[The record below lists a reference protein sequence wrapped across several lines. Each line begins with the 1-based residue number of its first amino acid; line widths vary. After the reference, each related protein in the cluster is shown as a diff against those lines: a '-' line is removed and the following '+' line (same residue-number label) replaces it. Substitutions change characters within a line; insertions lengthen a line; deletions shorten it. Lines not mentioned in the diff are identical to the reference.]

1 MSNIYF
7 TTLYDGNNEHGIGA
21 LVQSQVACYIAS
33 KIYKVNY
40 YFTGFKNM
48 YHYQYYSI
56 DRDSW
61 DLSINNFFNFPITEK
76 LHLNTIYF
84 NSNDNDLLNII
95 NNNNNIIINIDSSY
109 LLRFMDIHINQEYTK
124 NICEEL
130 RFKINIPEDEIY
142 FKKEETNI
150 AFHIR
155 VYTQTDCC
163 KDPNREYFNDSK
175 IESTVNKLKNIDSL
189 IDMPNKIYHIY
200 SQGNSS
206 DFEFLKDTNLN
217 IVLHIE
223 EYPTI
228 SLYHMINA
236 DVLITANSS
245 FSYISHILGN
255 HKLLFV
261 RDTFFHKWKNH
272 SIKI

>member
-1 MSNIYF
+1 
-7 TTLYDGNNEHGIGA
+7 
-21 LVQSQVACYIAS
+21 
-33 KIYKVNY
+33 
-40 YFTGFKNM
+40 
-48 YHYQYYSI
+48 
-56 DRDSW
+56 
-61 DLSINNFFNFPITEK
+61 
-76 LHLNTIYF
+76 
-84 NSNDNDLLNII
+84 
-95 NNNNNIIINIDSSY
+95 
-109 LLRFMDIHINQEYTK
+109 MDIHINQEYTK